1 MQRYDSRANVRR
13 RSHRGNEDS
22 TGGHL
27 TEDACAVTPSALSP
41 REAFARE
48 VNRADEE
55 VDLARAALH
64 VAREEYPQLPVEPHL
79 VRLDQLAE
87 EVRDRLADE
96 TAPLV
101 LFQEL
106 LRTLYERNGFR
117 GNREAYYDPRNS
129 FLCDVLD
136 RRRGIPLTLGI
147 VLLEVG
153 WRLGLPLE
161 GVNFPGHFLVRY
173 AGEELR
179 LLADPF
185 EEGRIRFEDQAQELL
200 DRVYGGTVRVRPG
213 FLRRAGRREMLVR
226 LLTNLKGVYLNIE
239 DHGRALAAVERILVI
254 HPTAPSEIRD
264 RGHLLAQMGRS
275 DEALEQLEWYLDSRP
290 EAADA
295 ERIRALVDELRD
307 EGRAGSG
314 T

>member
-1 MQRYDSRANVRR
+1 M
-13 RSHRGNEDS
+13 
-22 TGGHL
+22 
-27 TEDACAVTPSALSP
+27 TPSPMAP
-41 REAFARE
+41 RDAFARE
-48 VNRADEE
+48 VKRTDEG
-55 VDLARAALH
+55 VNLARAALH
-64 VAREEYPQLPVEPHL
+64 VAREEYPQLPVERYL
-79 VRLDQLAE
+79 SQLDQLAE
-87 EVRDRLADE
+87 EVLDRLADE

-101 LFQEL
+101 LLHEL
-106 LRTLYERNGFR
+106 LATLYDRNGFR

-129 FLCDVLD
+129 FLSDVLD

-173 AGEELR
+173 SGEEIR
-179 LLADPF
+179 LLIDPF
-185 EEGRIRFEDQAQELL
+185 EDGKVRFEDEAQELL
-200 DRVYGGTVRVRPG
+200 DRVYGGTVRVRPE

-226 LLTNLKGVYLNIE
+226 LLTNLKGVYLNVE
-239 DHGRALAAVERILVI
+239 DHARALAAVERILVI
-254 HPTAPSEIRD
+254 HPTAPNEIRD

-275 DEALEQLEWYLDSRP
+275 DEAVEQLEWYLDSRP

-295 ERIRALVDELRD
+295 DRIRALVDELRD
-307 EGRAGSG
+307 EGRAGRG